1 MQRYNSFGSSMRK
14 KFGTTVYKVNVD
26 AGFTCPNRDGTLGVT
41 GCIYC
46 NNDSF
51 RPNSC
56 KPSLSIS
63 EQVQSGIAHVKK
75 RYKADKFLVYFQ
87 AYTNTYA
94 PLAELEKMY
103 HEALTHPDVL
113 GLAIG
118 TRPDAVDEEKITM
131 LQDLASR
138 YFILIEYGLQSI
150 YDRSLEYINRGHNY
164 QAFLDAVEMTKDRNI
179 AIGAHL
185 IVGFPTETR
194 EEMLAMAGTIS
205 RLPLQFLK
213 VHQLQIVRETP
224 LAEIYRENPFH
235 VFEYQEYLD
244 FIVDFIER
252 TSPEIVFQRLYATA
266 PDAILIAPEWGRNRH
281 QILHDIEK
289 NLELRQTYQGK
300 KFALA
305 GVVS

>member
-1 MQRYNSFGSSMRK
+1 MRK
-14 KFGTTVYKVNVD
+14 HFGRTVYKVNVD

-63 EQVQSGIAHVKK
+63 EQVQAGISHVKK
-75 RYKADKFLVYFQ
+75 RYKAGKFLVYFQ

-94 PLAELEKMY
+94 PVAELEKMY
-103 HEALTHPDVL
+103 REALSHPDVL

-118 TRPDAVDEEKITM
+118 TRPDAVDEEKIAM
-131 LQDLASR
+131 LQDLAAR
-138 YFILIEYGLQSI
+138 YYILVEYGLQSI

-164 QAFLDAVEMTKDRNI
+164 QAFLDTIEMTRDRNI

-194 EEMLAMAGTIS
+194 DEMLAMAGTIS
-205 RLPLQFLK
+205 RLPVQFLK

-224 LAEIYRENPFH
+224 LAAMYQEHPFH
-235 VFEYQEYLD
+235 TFAYQEYLD

-289 NLELRQTYQGK
+289 HLEFRQSWQGR
-300 KFALA
+300 KFDLA
-305 GVVS
+305 AVNS

>member
-1 MQRYNSFGSSMRK
+1 MRRHFGM
-14 KFGTTVYKVNVD
+14 TVYKVNVD

-41 GCIYC
+41 GCVYC

-63 EQVQSGIAHVKK
+63 EQVQSGIGHVKK

-94 PLAELEKMY
+94 PLPELEKMY
-103 HEALTHPDVL
+103 HEALRHPDVL

-118 TRPDAVDEEKITM
+118 TRPDAVDEEKIAM
-131 LQDLASR
+131 LQDLALR
-138 YFILIEYGLQSI
+138 HFILIEYGLQSI
-150 YDRSLEYINRGHNY
+150 YDRSLEYIKRGHNY
-164 QAFLDAVEMTKDRNI
+164 QTFLDAVELTKDRNI

-194 EEMLAMAGTIS
+194 EEMLVMADTIS
-205 RLPLQFLK
+205 RLPVQFLK

-224 LAEIYRENPFH
+224 LAGMYQEKPFH
-235 VFEYQEYLD
+235 VFEYEEYLD
-244 FIVDFIER
+244 FVVDFIER

-281 QILHDIEK
+281 RILQDIEK
-289 NLELRQTYQGK
+289 KLEARQSYQGK

-305 GVVS
+305 GINN